1 MGSISLPLDKRIVT
15 LIPDAKMVGG
25 RLHVRHT
32 PATTILLKSIG
43 IELPSA
49 VTSHY
54 DWNGGKPFDIQ
65 KRTVELLTENPR
77 AYVLSSFGTGTT
89 KSAIWAY
96 DYLRSVEWAK
106 RMLVIAPLSTLRF
119 VWSREVFNT
128 APHLQVNVLH
138 GTREKRLE
146 LLRDRNADIYVINP
160 DVLGVIYNEVIKRS
174 DIDVVCIDELA
185 MYRNRTKR
193 TKLLTAIAR
202 SKQIVWGM
210 TGAPTPNA
218 PTDVYWQAQVVT
230 PRTCPMSFV
239 RFRDETMVKVSDFR
253 WVPRPGAIDKA
264 FQVLRPH
271 VRFTL
276 DDVVELPDFVSQ
288 YNEVDLS
295 PMQAMIY
302 ADIKRH
308 CFGLIKGKEIT
319 TANAAVAMNK
329 LLQISLGWV
338 YGSDGSV
345 IDLDGN
351 PRADALV
358 DLIDA
363 SNHKVLTFIPY
374 KHALAGVSAHL
385 TRAGIDHAIVSG
397 DTPAKKRNEIFNL
410 FQNTTKYKTLL
421 AHPAVV
427 AHGLTLTVANTIVWF
442 GPITSLEMYDQ
453 ANARIRRVG
462 QVHRQL
468 FVHMFS
474 TPIERQV
481 YRLLINKID
490 AQDQLLKLLEEAT
503 EA

>member
-43 IELPSA
+43 IELPPA
-49 VTSHY
+49 VTAHY
-54 DWNGGKPFDIQ
+54 DWTGGKPFDIQ

-77 AYVLSSFGTGTT
+77 AYVLSSFGTGKT
-89 KSAIWAY
+89 KSAIWSY
-96 DYLRSVEWAK
+96 DYLRSVNAAK

-128 APHLQVNVLH
+128 CPHLQVNVLH
-138 GTREKRLE
+138 GTREKRLQ

-160 DVLGVIYNEVIKRS
+160 DGLGVIYNEVIKRS
-174 DIDVVCIDELA
+174 DIDVICIDELA

-276 DDVVELPDFVSQ
+276 DDVTELPDFVSQ
-288 YNEVDLS
+288 YNEVELS

-302 ADIKRH
+302 KDIKQH

-338 YGSDGSV
+338 YGSDGGV
-345 IDLDGN
+345 IDLDGA
-351 PRADALV
+351 PRLDALV
-358 DLIDA
+358 DLIEA

-385 TRAGIDHAIVSG
+385 TRAGIDHAVVSG
-397 DTPAKKRNEIFNL
+397 DTPSKERNEIFNL
-410 FQNTTKYKTLL
+410 FQNTTKYQALI

-427 AHGLTLTVANTIVWF
+427 AHGLTLTAANTTCWF
-442 GPITSLEMYDQ
+442 GPITSLETYDQ